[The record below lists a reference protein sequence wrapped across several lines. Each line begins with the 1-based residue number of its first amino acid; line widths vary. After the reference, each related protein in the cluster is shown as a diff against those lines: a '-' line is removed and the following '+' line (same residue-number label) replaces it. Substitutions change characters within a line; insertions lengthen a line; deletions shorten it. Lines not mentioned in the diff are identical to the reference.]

1 MLRTALL
8 WGNTITLDADL
19 SKYIETVSD
28 QWVIE
33 GLEVGSNSVAPGK
46 AWVKAKRSNGE
57 TIMTLVQNTEALT
70 VDTSGTKKIWL
81 EIKQEAID
89 NGLLNNE
96 DWTWIASIKTWP
108 SVPSQNF
115 LLLASVAENVV
126 KDERNLIPKIQSVAS
141 KTSVLESKLSTAEGQ
156 ITQLVEAGTPSYL
169 GITGIVWEKYT
180 MEDTLFLQKTPT
192 FTNSAIAINVGDTA
206 ANKEQHIQRISN
218 GQSDNKFKL
227 KMDKFWLPTTNVIVE
242 IRKWIKVD
250 INEKEAYRYG
260 GNELLASAT
269 LPYTTFTTEAQ
280 EITVNF
286 DQPFQLAKW
295 ELYSVVV
302 KQENGIVN
310 AQNFYRLY
318 CDSTQYSEA
327 FSAVAVNGDSRV
339 RNKLMPYCVSEGFV
353 EECLS
358 KKSDEV
364 MNIEW
369 SVPIINEWAKS
380 GDIARYETKVFHT
393 LTGYKK
399 LHISFLWNVS
409 SSEWWFTVRVNGNNY
424 FNWYSSI
431 DNDLVC
437 NPEDV
442 IQFVAYNSG
451 SSTTFSYQYLRIFN
465 KAPILL
471 KKNTEL
477 LPRRLVNIGEM
488 VATTLLGLHTD
499 NSWKPYEKK
508 QAIELNLTTN
518 QYKINTQRVAPSD
531 WFLMVNFITGMGDG
545 IRIGDQQFNASI
557 NGIILPVFVKKWL
570 VKIRSWSDANIKLL
584 YFIPL

>member
-1 MLRTALL
+1 MQRL
-8 WGNTITLDADL
+8 WNLNWENITYDHDISGLVRGLTD
-19 SKYIETVSD
+19 
-28 QWVIE
+28 WGVIE
-33 GLEVGSNSVAPGK
+33 GGTIVGNKLQPVQAIVPL
-46 AWVKAKRSNGE
+46 VRSNGQKILAFFE
-57 TIMTLVQNTEALT
+57 SDEVIDLPTTGDYKVYIE
-70 VDTSGTKKIWL
+70 VDQAKIDFGGNNAEDGT
-81 EIKQEAID
+81 
-89 NGLLNNE
+89 G
-96 DWTWIASIKTWP
+96 IAGIKTWP
-108 SVPSQNF
+108 TLPSQNF
-115 LLLASVAENVV
+115 LLLASVAENQIT
-126 KDERNLIPKIQSVAS
+126 DERNLIPKIQSVAQ
-141 KTSVLESKLSTAEGQ
+141 KTSTLEEKLSTAEGQ

-169 GITGIVWEKYT
+169 WITGVVGEKYT

-192 FTNSAIAINVGDTA
+192 FTDSAIAINVGDIDK
-206 ANKEQHIQRISN
+206 NKEIHIQRIGSWTASN
-218 GQSDNKFKL
+218 QLKL
-227 KMDKFWLPTTNVIVE
+227 KMKKFWAPTTSVIVE
-242 IRKWIKVD
+242 VRKWVKVD
-250 INEKEAYRYG
+250 VNNKEAYRYG
-260 GNELLASAT
+260 GEIIATTTIAYTEFLADWKEFTLTLNNQFGGTKGELLD
-269 LPYTTFTTEAQ
+269 
-280 EITVNF
+280 I
-286 DQPFQLAKW
+286 
-295 ELYSVVV
+295 VVY
-302 KQENGIVN
+302 QQWGIVN
-310 AQNFYRLY
+310 STNYYQIA

-327 FSAVAVNGDSRV
+327 FSYVSVNGSSRV
-339 RNKLMPYCVSEGFV
+339 RNKLMPYCVNEGFV

-399 LHISFLWNVS
+399 LHISFLLNVY
-409 SSEWWFTVRVNGNNY
+409 SSEWRIVVRVNGNNY

-431 DNDLVC
+431 DHDLVC

-499 NSWKPYEKK
+499 NSWKPYGKK
-508 QAIELNLTTN
+508 QAKELNLTMN

-531 WFLMVNFITGMGDG
+531 WFLMVNFVTGMGDG
-545 IRIGDQQFNASI
+545 IQIGDQQFNASI

>member
-33 GLEVGSNSVAPGK
+33 GLEVSSNSIAPGK
-46 AWVKAKRSNGE
+46 AWVKATRGNGE
-57 TIMTLVQNTEALT
+57 TIMTLVQNTEALA

-81 EIKQEAID
+81 EIRQEAID

-96 DWTWIASIKTWP
+96 DGTWIAEIKTWP
-108 SVPSQNF
+108 TLPSQNF
-115 LLLASVAENVV
+115 LLLASVAEWVV
-126 KDERNLIPKIQSVAS
+126 KDERNLIPKIQSVAQ
-141 KTSVLESKLSTAEGQ
+141 KTSTLEEKLSTAEGK

-192 FTNSAIAINVGDTA
+192 LADSVIAINVGDTA

-260 GNELLASAT
+260 GNELLASAS

-318 CDSTQYSEA
+318 CDTTQYSEA

-339 RNKLMPYCVSEGFV
+339 RNKLMPYCVNEGFV

-409 SSEWWFTVRVNGNNY
+409 SSEWWFVVRVNGNNY

-508 QAIELNLTTN
+508 QAIELNLTMN

-531 WFLMVNFITGMGDG
+531 WFLMVNFVTGMGDG
-545 IRIGDQQFNASI
+545 IQIGDQQFSASI

>member
-33 GLEVGSNSVAPGK
+33 GLEVSSNSVAPGK
-46 AWVKAKRSNGE
+46 AWVKATRSNGE
-57 TIMTLVQNTEALT
+57 TIMTLVQNTEALA

-96 DWTWIASIKTWP
+96 DWTWIAEIKTWP

-126 KDERNLIPKIQSVAS
+126 KDERNLIPKIQSVAQ
-141 KTSVLESKLSTAEGQ
+141 KTSTLEEKLSTAEGQ
-156 ITQLVEAGTPSYL
+156 ITQLVEAGTPRYL

-192 FTNSAIAINVGDTA
+192 FTDSAIAINIGDIDK
-206 ANKEQHIQRISN
+206 NKEIHIQRIGSWTVSN
-218 GQSDNKFKL
+218 QLKL
-227 KMDKFWLPTTNVIVE
+227 KLKKFWAPTTSVIVE
-242 IRKWIKVD
+242 VRKWVKVD
-250 INEKEAYRYG
+250 VSDTEAYRYG
-260 GNELLASAT
+260 GEVVASTTIAYTEFTTDWKEFTLTLNNQFWSNKGELLD
-269 LPYTTFTTEAQ
+269 
-280 EITVNF
+280 I
-286 DQPFQLAKW
+286 
-295 ELYSVVV
+295 VVY
-302 KQENGIVN
+302 QQWGIVN
-310 AQNFYRLY
+310 STNYYQIA

-327 FSAVAVNGDSRV
+327 FSYVSVNWSSRV
-339 RNKLMPYCVSEGFV
+339 REKLMPYCVNEGFV

-442 IQFVAYNSG
+442 IQFVAYNTG

-465 KAPILL
+465 KTPILL

-488 VATTLLGLHTD
+488 VATTLLGLHT
-499 NSWKPYEKK
+499 NNKRKPYGEK
-508 QAIELNLTTN
+508 QAKELNLTMN

-531 WFLMVNFITGMGDG
+531 WFLMVNFITGMRDG
-545 IRIGDQQFNASI
+545 IQIGDQQFNASI
-557 NGIILPVFVKKWL
+557 NEIILPVFVKKWL
-570 VKIRSWSDANIKLL
+570 VRIRSWSDANIKLL

>member
-28 QWVIE
+28 QWIIE
-33 GLEVGSNSVAPGK
+33 GLEVNSNSVAPGK
-46 AWVKAKRSNGE
+46 AWVKATRSNGE
-57 TIMTLVQNTEALT
+57 TIMTLVQNTEALA

-81 EIKQEAID
+81 EIRQEAID

-96 DWTWIASIKTWP
+96 DWTWIAEIKTWP

-115 LLLASVAENVV
+115 LLLASVAAGQV
-126 KDERNLIPKIQSVAS
+126 KDERNLIPKIQSVAQ
-141 KTSVLESKLSTAEGQ
+141 KTSTLEEKMTTAEGQ

-192 FTNSAIAINVGDTA
+192 FTDSAIAINVGDIDK
-206 ANKEQHIQRISN
+206 NKEIHIQRIGSWTASN
-218 GQSDNKFKL
+218 QLKL
-227 KMDKFWLPTTNVIVE
+227 KLKKFWAPTTSVVVE
-242 IRKWIKVD
+242 VRKWVKVD
-250 INEKEAYRYG
+250 VSDKEAYRYG
-260 GNELLASAT
+260 GEVVATTTIAYTQFTTDWKEFTLTLNNQFWSTKGELLD
-269 LPYTTFTTEAQ
+269 
-280 EITVNF
+280 I
-286 DQPFQLAKW
+286 
-295 ELYSVVV
+295 VVY
-302 KQENGIVN
+302 QQWGIVN
-310 AQNFYRLY
+310 STNYYQIA

-327 FSAVAVNGDSRV
+327 FSAVAVNGNSRV
-339 RNKLMPYCVSEGFV
+339 RNKLMPYCVNEGFV

-488 VATTLLGLHTD
+488 VATTLLGLHT
-499 NSWKPYEKK
+499 NNKRKPYGEK
-508 QAIELNLTTN
+508 QAKELNLTMN

-531 WFLMVNFITGMGDG
+531 WFLMVNFITGMRDG
-545 IRIGDQQFNASI
+545 IQIGDQQFNASI

>member
-1 MLRTALL
+1 MYKVKDNAEAQLQF
-8 WGNTITLDADL
+8 GI
-19 SKYIETVSD
+19 S
-28 QWVIE
+28 
-33 GLEVGSNSVAPGK
+33 SVA
-46 AWVKAKRSNGE
+46 
-57 TIMTLVQNTEALT
+57 TT
-70 VDTSGTKKIWL
+70 
-81 EIKQEAID
+81 
-89 NGLLNNE
+89 
-96 DWTWIASIKTWP
+96 
-108 SVPSQNF
+108 F
-115 LLLASVAENVV
+115 VV
-126 KDERNLIPKIQSVAS
+126 KEGQGAKFPEVPFLVVLNKRNSDWEITKSEKVEVSWVNGDQFTISRGYEWTTPSDFSADDFVSLFVLARHIEELQTEVAKKADQTDVQSVAQ
-141 KTSVLESKLSTAEGQ
+141 KTSTLEEKLSTAEGQ
-156 ITQLVEAGTPSYL
+156 ITQLVESGTPSYL

-192 FTNSAIAINVGDTA
+192 FIDSAIAINVGDIDK
-206 ANKEQHIQRISN
+206 NKEIHIQRIGSWTASN
-218 GQSDNKFKL
+218 QLKL
-227 KMDKFWLPTTNVIVE
+227 KMKKFWAPTTSVIVDV
-242 IRKWIKVD
+242 RKGIKVD
-250 INEKEAYRYG
+250 VSDMEAYRYG
-260 GNELLASAT
+260 GEVIATTTIAYTEFTTDWKEFTLTLNNQFGRTKGELLD
-269 LPYTTFTTEAQ
+269 
-280 EITVNF
+280 I
-286 DQPFQLAKW
+286 
-295 ELYSVVV
+295 VVY
-302 KQENGIVN
+302 QQWGIVN
-310 AQNFYRLY
+310 STNYYQIA

-327 FSAVAVNGDSRV
+327 FSAVAVNGNSRV

-409 SSEWWFTVRVNGNNY
+409 SSEWWFAVRVNGKNY

-499 NSWKPYEKK
+499 NSWKPYGEK
-508 QAIELNLTTN
+508 QAKELNLTMN

-531 WFLMVNFITGMGDG
+531 WFLMVNFVTGMGDG
-545 IRIGDQQFNASI
+545 IQIGDQQFSASI

-570 VKIRSWSDANIKLL
+570 VKIRSWSDAHIKLL
-584 YFIPL
+584 YFIPLF

>member
-8 WGNTITLDADL
+8 WGNTIALDADL

-33 GLEVGSNSVAPGK
+33 GLEVSSNSVAPGK
-46 AWVKAKRSNGE
+46 AWVKATRSNGE
-57 TIMTLVQNTEALT
+57 TIMTLVQNTEALA

-81 EIKQEAID
+81 EIRQEAID

-96 DWTWIASIKTWP
+96 DWTWIAEIKTWP

-115 LLLASVAENVV
+115 LLLASVAAGQV
-126 KDERNLIPKIQSVAS
+126 KDERNLIPKIQSVAQ
-141 KTSVLESKLSTAEGQ
+141 KTSTLEEKMTTAEGQ

-192 FTNSAIAINVGDTA
+192 FTDSAIAINVGDIDK
-206 ANKEQHIQRISN
+206 NKEIHIQRIGSWTASN
-218 GQSDNKFKL
+218 QLKL
-227 KMDKFWLPTTNVIVE
+227 KLKKFWAPTTSVVVE
-242 IRKWIKVD
+242 VRKWVKVD
-250 INEKEAYRYG
+250 VSDKEAYRYG
-260 GNELLASAT
+260 GEVVAT
-269 LPYTTFTTEAQ
+269 TTIAYTQFTTEWKEFTLTLNNQ
-280 EITVNF
+280 FGGT
-286 DQPFQLAKW
+286 KG
-295 ELYSVVV
+295 ELLDIVVY
-302 KQENGIVN
+302 QQWGIVN
-310 AQNFYRLY
+310 STNYYQIA

-327 FSAVAVNGDSRV
+327 FSAVAVNGNSRV
-339 RNKLMPYCVSEGFV
+339 RNKLMPYCVNEGFV

-508 QAIELNLTTN
+508 QAIELNLTMN

>member
-33 GLEVGSNSVAPGK
+33 GLEVSSNSIAPGK
-46 AWVKAKRSNGE
+46 AWVKATRGNGE
-57 TIMTLVQNTEALT
+57 TIMTLVQNTEALA

-81 EIKQEAID
+81 EIRQEAID

-96 DWTWIASIKTWP
+96 DGTWIAEIKTWP
-108 SVPSQNF
+108 TLPSQNF
-115 LLLASVAENVV
+115 LLLASVAEWVV
-126 KDERNLIPKIQSVAS
+126 KDERNLIPKIQSVAQ
-141 KTSVLESKLSTAEGQ
+141 KTSTLEEKLSTAEGQ
-156 ITQLVEAGTPSYL
+156 ISQLVEAGTPSYL

-192 FTNSAIAINVGDTA
+192 FTDSAIAINVGDIDK
-206 ANKEQHIQRISN
+206 NKEIHIQRIGSWTASN
-218 GQSDNKFKL
+218 QLKL
-227 KMDKFWLPTTNVIVE
+227 KMKKFWAPTTSVVVE
-242 IRKWIKVD
+242 VRKWVKVD
-250 INEKEAYRYG
+250 VSDKEAYRYG
-260 GNELLASAT
+260 GEVVATTTIAYTQFTTDWKEFTLTLNNQFWSTKGELLD
-269 LPYTTFTTEAQ
+269 
-280 EITVNF
+280 I
-286 DQPFQLAKW
+286 
-295 ELYSVVV
+295 VVY
-302 KQENGIVN
+302 QQWGIVN
-310 AQNFYRLY
+310 STNYYQIA

-327 FSAVAVNGDSRV
+327 FSAVAVNGNSRV
-339 RNKLMPYCVSEGFV
+339 RNKLMPYCVNEGFV

-508 QAIELNLTTN
+508 QAIELNLTMN

>member
-33 GLEVGSNSVAPGK
+33 GLEVSSNSIAPGK
-46 AWVKAKRSNGE
+46 AWVKATRGNGE
-57 TIMTLVQNTEALT
+57 TIMTLVQNTEALA

-81 EIKQEAID
+81 EIRQEAID

-96 DWTWIASIKTWP
+96 DGTWIAEIKTWP
-108 SVPSQNF
+108 TLPSQNF
-115 LLLASVAENVV
+115 LLLASVAEWVV
-126 KDERNLIPKIQSVAS
+126 KDERNLIPKIQSVAQ
-141 KTSVLESKLSTAEGQ
+141 KTSTLEEKLSTAEGK

-192 FTNSAIAINVGDTA
+192 FTDSAIAINVGDIDK
-206 ANKEQHIQRISN
+206 NKEIHIQRIGSWTASN
-218 GQSDNKFKL
+218 QLKL
-227 KMDKFWLPTTNVIVE
+227 KMKKFWAPTTSVVVE
-242 IRKWIKVD
+242 VRKWVKVD
-250 INEKEAYRYG
+250 VSDKEAYRYG
-260 GNELLASAT
+260 GEVVATTTIAYTQFTTDWKEFTLTLNNQFWSTKGELLD
-269 LPYTTFTTEAQ
+269 
-280 EITVNF
+280 I
-286 DQPFQLAKW
+286 
-295 ELYSVVV
+295 VVY
-302 KQENGIVN
+302 QQWGIVN
-310 AQNFYRLY
+310 STNYYQIA

-327 FSAVAVNGDSRV
+327 FSAVAVNGNSRV
-339 RNKLMPYCVSEGFV
+339 RNKLMPYCVNEGFV

-508 QAIELNLTTN
+508 QAIELNLTMN

>member
-33 GLEVGSNSVAPGK
+33 GLEVNSNSVAPGK
-46 AWVKAKRSNGE
+46 AWVKATRSNGE
-57 TIMTLVQNTEALT
+57 TIMTLVQNTEALS
-70 VDTSGTKKIWL
+70 VDTSGTKKIWI
-81 EIKQEAID
+81 EIKQDAID

-96 DWTWIASIKTWP
+96 DGTWIAEIKTWP
-108 SVPSQNF
+108 SVPAQNF
-115 LLLASVAENVV
+115 LLLASLADWVA
-126 KDERNLIPKIQSVAS
+126 KDERNLIPKIQSIAQR
-141 KTSVLESKLSTAEGQ
+141 TDNLEEKLSTAEGQ
-156 ITQLVEAGTPSYL
+156 ITQLVEAGTPRYL

-192 FTNSAIAINVGDTA
+192 FTNSAIAINVGDIDK
-206 ANKEQHIQRISN
+206 NKEIHIQRIGSWTASN
-218 GQSDNKFKL
+218 QLKL
-227 KMDKFWLPTTNVIVE
+227 KLKKFWAPTTSVIVE
-242 IRKWIKVD
+242 VRKWVKVD
-250 INEKEAYRYG
+250 VSDKEAYRYG
-260 GNELLASAT
+260 GEVIATTTIAYTEFLADWKEFTLTLNNQFWSTKGELLD
-269 LPYTTFTTEAQ
+269 
-280 EITVNF
+280 I
-286 DQPFQLAKW
+286 
-295 ELYSVVV
+295 VVY
-302 KQENGIVN
+302 QQWGIVN
-310 AQNFYRLY
+310 STNYYQIA

-327 FSAVAVNGDSRV
+327 FSAVAVNGNSRV
-339 RNKLMPYCVSEGFV
+339 RNKLMPYCVNEGFV

-442 IQFVAYNSG
+442 IQFVAYNTG

-508 QAIELNLTTN
+508 QAKELNLTMN

-531 WFLMVNFITGMGDG
+531 WFLMVNFVTGMGNG
-545 IRIGDQQFNASI
+545 IQIGDQQFNASI

-570 VKIRSWSDANIKLL
+570 VRIRSWSDANITLL
-584 YFIPL
+584 SFIPL

>member
-33 GLEVGSNSVAPGK
+33 GLEVNSNSVAPGK
-46 AWVKAKRSNGE
+46 AWVKATRSNGE
-57 TIMTLVQNTEALT
+57 TIMTLVQNTEALA

-108 SVPSQNF
+108 TLPSQNF
-115 LLLASVAENVV
+115 LLLASVADWVV
-126 KDERNLIPKIQSVAS
+126 KDERNLIPKIQSVAQ
-141 KTSVLESKLSTAEGQ
+141 KTSTLEEKLSTAEGQ

-169 GITGIVWEKYT
+169 WITGIVGEKYT

-192 FTNSAIAINVGDTA
+192 FTNSAIAINVGDIDK
-206 ANKEQHIQRISN
+206 NKEIHIQRIGSGTASN
-218 GQSDNKFKL
+218 QLKL
-227 KMDKFWLPTTNVIVE
+227 KMKKFWAPTTSVVVE
-242 IRKWIKVD
+242 VRKWVKVD
-250 INEKEAYRYG
+250 VSDKEAYRYG
-260 GNELLASAT
+260 GEVVATTTIAYTQFTTDWKEFTLTLNNQFWSTKGELLD
-269 LPYTTFTTEAQ
+269 
-280 EITVNF
+280 I
-286 DQPFQLAKW
+286 
-295 ELYSVVV
+295 VVY
-302 KQENGIVN
+302 QQWGIVN
-310 AQNFYRLY
+310 STNYYQIA

-327 FSAVAVNGDSRV
+327 FSAVAVNGNSRV
-339 RNKLMPYCVSEGFV
+339 RNKLMPYCVNEGFV

-508 QAIELNLTTN
+508 QAIELNLTMN

>member
-28 QWVIE
+28 QWIIE
-33 GLEVGSNSVAPGK
+33 GLEVNSNSVAPGK
-46 AWVKAKRSNGE
+46 AWVKATRSNGE
-57 TIMTLVQNTEALT
+57 TIMTLVQNTEALA

-96 DWTWIASIKTWP
+96 DWTWIAEIKTWP
-108 SVPSQNF
+108 TLPSQNF
-115 LLLASVAENVV
+115 LLLASVAEWVV
-126 KDERNLIPKIQSVAS
+126 KDERNLIPKIQSIAQ
-141 KTSVLESKLSTAEGQ
+141 KTSTLEEKMTTAEGQ
-156 ITQLVEAGTPSYL
+156 ITQLVESGTPSYL

-192 FTNSAIAINVGDTA
+192 FTDSAIAINVGDIDK
-206 ANKEQHIQRISN
+206 NKEIHIQRIGSWTASN
-218 GQSDNKFKL
+218 QLKL
-227 KMDKFWLPTTNVIVE
+227 KMKKFWAPTTSVVVE
-242 IRKWIKVD
+242 VRKWVKVD
-250 INEKEAYRYG
+250 VSDKEAYRYG
-260 GNELLASAT
+260 GEVVATTTITYTQFTTDWKEFTLTLNNQFWSTKGELLD
-269 LPYTTFTTEAQ
+269 
-280 EITVNF
+280 I
-286 DQPFQLAKW
+286 
-295 ELYSVVV
+295 VVY
-302 KQENGIVN
+302 QQWGIVN
-310 AQNFYRLY
+310 STNYYQIA

-327 FSAVAVNGDSRV
+327 FSAVAVNGNSRV
-339 RNKLMPYCVSEGFV
+339 RNKLMPYCVNEGFV

-409 SSEWWFTVRVNGNNY
+409 SSEWWFVVRVNGNNY

-508 QAIELNLTTN
+508 QAIELNLTMN

-531 WFLMVNFITGMGDG
+531 WFLMVNFVTGMGDG
-545 IRIGDQQFNASI
+545 IQIGDQQFSASI

>member
-33 GLEVGSNSVAPGK
+33 WLEVSSNSVAPGK
-46 AWVKAKRSNGE
+46 AWVKATRSNGE
-57 TIMTLVQNTEALT
+57 TIMTLVQNTEALA

-81 EIKQEAID
+81 EIRQEAID

-96 DWTWIASIKTWP
+96 DWSGITSIKTWP
-108 SVPSQNF
+108 TLPSQNF
-115 LLLASVAENVV
+115 LLLASVTAGQV
-126 KDERNLIPKIQSVAS
+126 KDERNLIPKIQSVAQR
-141 KTSVLESKLSTAEGQ
+141 TDNLEEKLSTAEGQ

-192 FTNSAIAINVGDTA
+192 FTDSAIAINVGDIDK
-206 ANKEQHIQRISN
+206 NKEIHIQRIGSWTVSN
-218 GQSDNKFKL
+218 QLKL
-227 KMDKFWLPTTNVIVE
+227 KLKKFWAPTTSVVVE
-242 IRKWIKVD
+242 VRKWVKVD
-250 INEKEAYRYG
+250 VSDKEAYRYG
-260 GNELLASAT
+260 GEVVASTTIAYTEFTTDWKDFTLTLNNQFGGTKGELLD
-269 LPYTTFTTEAQ
+269 
-280 EITVNF
+280 I
-286 DQPFQLAKW
+286 
-295 ELYSVVV
+295 VVY
-302 KQENGIVN
+302 QQWGIVN
-310 AQNFYRLY
+310 STNYYQIA

-327 FSAVAVNGDSRV
+327 FSYVSVNWSSRV
-339 RNKLMPYCVSEGFV
+339 RNKLMPYCVSDGVVGEF
-353 EECLS
+353 LA

-409 SSEWWFTVRVNGNNY
+409 SSEWWFAVRVNGNNY

-465 KAPILL
+465 KTPILL

-499 NSWKPYEKK
+499 NNWKPYKKK
-508 QAIELNLTTN
+508 QAIELNLTMN

-531 WFLMVNFITGMGDG
+531 WFLMVNFVTGMRDG
-545 IRIGDQQFNASI
+545 IQIGDQQFNASI

-570 VKIRSWSDANIKLL
+570 VRIRSWSDANITLL
-584 YFIPL
+584 SFIPL